1 MADNLISFNRSST
14 WITPEFGADFA
25 PEGRDTR
32 FPEEQKKTWAE
43 DRRSLLAYRKRVEGS
58 MNNIFDV
65 LVKDSQIQKDSFQQ
79 FQKSMKDKLG
89 NKKFLAAKLVPDFA
103 VGCRR

>member
-1 MADNLISFNRSST
+1 
-14 WITPEFGADFA
+14 
-25 PEGRDTR
+25 
-32 FPEEQKKTWAE
+32 
-43 DRRSLLAYRKRVEGS
+43 

-79 FQKSMKDKLG
+79 FQKNMRDKLG
-89 NKKFLAAKLVPDFA
+89 SKKFLAAKLVPDFA